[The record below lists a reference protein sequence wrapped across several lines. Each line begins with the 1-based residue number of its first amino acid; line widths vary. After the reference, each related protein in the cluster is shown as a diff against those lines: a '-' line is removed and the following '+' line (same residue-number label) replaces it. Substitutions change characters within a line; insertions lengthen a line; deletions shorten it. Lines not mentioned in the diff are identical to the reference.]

1 MDYKRN
7 LWVADRTKHSLI
19 YISKE
24 PDTWNAMFKIAG
36 KEFMKGARNGNIDK
50 ATFNKPMSVCVY
62 D

>member
-1 MDYKRN
+1 M
-7 LWVADRTKHSLI
+7 ADRTKHSLI